1 MAKIIVI
8 EGTDGSGK
16 ETQSKKLENYY
27 LENGYKVRRYS
38 FPVYESATGKI
49 VGGPFLG
56 KPEIMDTFFEE
67 TSSHVD
73 PLVSSLYYAA
83 DRRYNFLNEIEKEL
97 EENDIV
103 ILDRYTTSNMG
114 FQVAKAKNEKDREK
128 ILRFLDILEY
138 DLCELPRPDL
148 VLFLHM
154 PFEAASELRKGREF
168 SDGNEADLEYQ
179 KHSEETYLYLCDKCD
194 WKYINCIN
202 GEYHG
207 LEDIKSIDTISKEI
221 ITLVD
226 QEIKKEENQVMK
238 MTRF

>member
-16 ETQSKKLENYY
+16 ETQSKKLEAHYIT
-27 LENGYKVRRYS
+27 EGYKVKRYS

-67 TSSHVD
+67 TSSKVD

-83 DRRYNFLNEIEKEL
+83 DRRYNFLKQIEKDL
-97 EENDIV
+97 EEQDIV

-114 FQVAKAKNEKDREK
+114 FQVAKAKTEEQREK

-154 PFEAASELRKGREF
+154 PLEAATELRKGREF

-179 KHSEETYLYLCDKCD
+179 RHSEETYLYLCDKCN
-194 WKYINCIN
+194 WKYVNCIN
-202 GEYHG
+202 GTYKSI
-207 LEDIKSIDTISKEI
+207 EDIKSIDTISEEI
-221 ITLVD
+221 INMVN
-226 QEIKKEENQVMK
+226 EELKNENNQVKK

>member
-16 ETQSKKLENYY
+16 ETQSKKLESYY
-27 LENGYKVRRYS
+27 IENGYKVKRYS
-38 FPVYESATGKI
+38 FPVYESATGRI

-83 DRRYNFLNEIEKEL
+83 DRRYNFLNEIEKSI

-154 PFEAASELRKGREF
+154 PLEAATELRKGREF

-179 KHSEETYLYLCDKCD
+179 KHSENTYLYLCDKCG

-207 LEDIKSIDTISKEI
+207 VTDIKSIDTISKEI

>member
-16 ETQSKKLENYY
+16 ETQSKKLEKHY
-27 LENGYKVRRYS
+27 LEKGYKVKRYS

-56 KPEIMDTFFEE
+56 KPEIMNTFFEE

-97 EENDIV
+97 EKNDIV

-114 FQVAKAKNEKDREK
+114 FQVAKAKTDEEREK
-128 ILRFLDILEY
+128 ILRFINVLEY
-138 DLCELPRPDL
+138 GLCELPVPDL

-154 PFEAASELRKGREF
+154 PFEAATELRKGREF

-179 KHSEETYLYLCDKCD
+179 KHSEDTYLYLCDKCD

-207 LEDIKSIDTISKEI
+207 LEDIKSIDTISEEI

-226 QEIKKEENQVMK
+226 EELKNEDNQVMK

>member
-16 ETQSKKLENYY
+16 ETQSKKLESYY

>member
-16 ETQSKKLENYY
+16 ETQSKKLEAYY
-27 LENGYKVRRYS
+27 LEQGYKVKRYS
-38 FPVYESATGKI
+38 FPEYESATGKI

-67 TSSHVD
+67 TSSKVD

-83 DRRYNFLNEIEKEL
+83 DRRYNFLKKIEADL
-97 EENDIV
+97 EEQDIV

-114 FQVAKAKNEKDREK
+114 FQVAKAKTIEHRDK

-154 PFEAASELRKGREF
+154 PFEAATELRKGREF

-179 KHSEETYLYLCDKCD
+179 KHSENTYLYLCDKCN
-194 WKYINCIN
+194 WQYINCIN
-202 GEYHG
+202 GKYQNINN
-207 LEDIKSIDTISKEI
+207 IKSIDEISEEI
-221 ITLVD
+221 ITIVD
-226 QEIKKEENQVMK
+226 KELKKENNQMKK
-238 MTRF
+238 MTRY

>member
-16 ETQSKKLENYY
+16 ETQSKKLESYY

-194 WKYINCIN
+194 WKYINCIS

-207 LEDIKSIDTISKEI
+207 VEDIKSIDTISKEI

>member
-16 ETQSKKLENYY
+16 ETQSKKLESYY
-27 LENGYKVRRYS
+27 KELGYKVKRYS

-67 TSSHVD
+67 TSFHID
-73 PLVSSLYYAA
+73 PIVSSLYYAA
-83 DRRYNFLNEIEKEL
+83 DRRYNFLKEIENEL
-97 EENDIV
+97 SLNDIV
-103 ILDRYTTSNMG
+103 IFDRYTTSSMG

-128 ILRFLDILEY
+128 ILRFLEILEY

-154 PFEAASELRKGREF
+154 PLEAAAELRKGREF
-168 SDGNEADLEYQ
+168 SDGIEADLEYQ
-179 KHSEETYLYLCDKCD
+179 KHSENTYLYLCDKCG
-194 WKYINCIN
+194 WKYVNCIN
-202 GEYHG
+202 GEYHSV
-207 LEDIKSIDTISKEI
+207 EDIKPIETINEELIGIID
-221 ITLVD
+221 
-226 QEIKKEENQVMK
+226 EELKRDTNQVKK